1 MVWAARCVLV
11 ILVVSFVSGATATAV
26 DAAPNPIGTA
36 KIVTGEAFVVRGPA
50 RTQVKAG
57 DSLFEHDTFETSAGG
72 SIGIT
77 FTDNTSFSIGPN
89 SHVAIDT
96 YFFDPKALKGNLLAS
111 LKKGTMMVRAG
122 DLTRQQ
128 PGSIQIKTPRTV
140 LGVRGT
146 TFVVS
151 VDE

>member
-1 MVWAARCVLV
+1 MMTVSRYALVLGF
-11 ILVVSFVSGATATAV
+11 LALGSTAEAKE
-26 DAAPNPIGTA
+26 PSPIGTA
-36 KIVTGEAFVVRGPA
+36 KIVTGEAFVVRGSA
-50 RTQVKAG
+50 RLPVKVG

-77 FTDNTSFSIGPN
+77 FIDKTSFSIGPN

-111 LKKGTMMVRAG
+111 LKKGTMMVRSG
-122 DLTRQQ
+122 DLTKQN
-128 PGSIQIKTPRTV
+128 PGSVQVKTPRTV